1 MSEASAHA
9 LEHHEP
15 ETSTGIPNKKVLMWA
30 FLGSDCMFF
39 GTLISTHLI
48 YRKISATVGGNF
60 LDIRDIFDIELTSFS
75 TFILLASS
83 LFMALAVSAI
93 HKGNLSSTRWMLFG
107 TIIFGAIFLAC
118 QVYEFTHFVH
128 GKENKFGDLEHQL
141 TLSSYAGESEQQGKD
156 AVAKPH
162 VFGSTFYVLTGTHG
176 THVAIGVFWLLGWFA
191 YSFTGKMSTADALD
205 IECCGL
211 YWHFV
216 DIVWIL
222 IFPVVY
228 LMEYAF

>member
-1 MSEASAHA
+1 
-9 LEHHEP
+9 
-15 ETSTGIPNKKVLMWA
+15 MWA

-48 YRKISATVGGNF
+48 YRKISATVGGNA
-60 LDIRDIFDIELTSFS
+60 LDVRDIFDIELTSFS

-83 LFMALAVSAI
+83 LLMALAVSAI
-93 HKGNLSSTRWMLFG
+93 HKGNLKSTRWMLLG
-107 TIIFGAIFLAC
+107 TIFFGLIFLAC

-128 GKENKFGDLEHQL
+128 GKENANGDLEHQL
-141 TLSSYAGESEQQGKD
+141 TLSSYAGKSEVAGRD
-156 AVAKPH
+156 AELKPH

-176 THVAIGVFWLLGWFA
+176 THVAIGVFWLIGWLV
-191 YSFTGKMSTADALD
+191 YSFTGKMSTAHAIDV
-205 IECCGL
+205 ECCGL

-216 DIVWIL
+216 DIVWII
-222 IFPVVY
+222 IFPVIY

>member
-1 MSEASAHA
+1 
-9 LEHHEP
+9 
-15 ETSTGIPNKKVLMWA
+15 
-30 FLGSDCMFF
+30 MFF

-48 YRKISATVGGNF
+48 YRKISATVGGNT
-60 LDIRDIFDIELTSFS
+60 LDVRDIFDIELTSFS
-75 TFILLASS
+75 TFVLLASS

-93 HKGNLSSTRWMLFG
+93 HKGNLKSTRWMLFG
-107 TIIFGAIFLAC
+107 TIIFGSIFLAC
-118 QVYEFTHFVH
+118 QVYEFTHFAH
-128 GKENKFGDLEHQL
+128 GKENVNGDLEHQL
-141 TLSSYAGESEQQGKD
+141 TLSSYAGKTLEKGKD
-156 AVAKPH
+156 AELEPH

-176 THVAIGVFWLLGWFA
+176 THVAIGVFWLIGWFV
-191 YSFTGKMSTADALD
+191 YSFTGKMSTADAMD

-216 DIVWIL
+216 DIVWII

>member
-1 MSEASAHA
+1 MRSPA
-9 LEHHEP
+9 
-15 ETSTGIPNKKVLMWA
+15 K
-30 FLGSDCMFF
+30 
-39 GTLISTHLI
+39 
-48 YRKISATVGGNF
+48 GGNS
-60 LDIRDIFDIELTSFS
+60 LDIRNIFDIELTSFS

-93 HKGNLSSTRWMLFG
+93 HKGNLKSTRWMLLG
-107 TIIFGAIFLAC
+107 TIIFGSIFLAC

-128 GKENKFGDLEHQL
+128 GKENASGAREHQL
-141 TLSSYAGESEQQGKD
+141 TLSAYAGESDEPGKD
-156 AVAKPH
+156 AELKSH

-176 THVAIGVFWLLGWFA
+176 THVAIGVFWLLGWLV
-191 YSFTGKMSTADALD
+191 YSFTGRMSPADAMD

-216 DIVWIL
+216 DIVWII

>member
-1 MSEASAHA
+1 MSEAAA
-9 LEHHEP
+9 LDHHEP
-15 ETSTGIPNKKVLMWA
+15 VTSTGIPNKKVLMWA

-48 YRKISATVGGNF
+48 YRKISATVGSNY

-93 HKGNLSSTRWMLFG
+93 HKGNLNSTRWMLFG
-107 TIIFGAIFLAC
+107 TIIFGLIFLAC

-128 GKENKFGDLEHQL
+128 GKLDESGNLVHQL
-141 TLSSYAGESEQQGKD
+141 TLSSYQGE
-156 AVAKPH
+156 PH

-176 THVAIGVFWLLGWFA
+176 THVAIGVFWLLGWFV
-191 YSFTGKMSTADALD
+191 YSFTGKMSTAHAID

-216 DIVWIL
+216 DIVWII
-222 IFPVVY
+222 IFPVIY
-228 LMEYAF
+228 LMEYAL